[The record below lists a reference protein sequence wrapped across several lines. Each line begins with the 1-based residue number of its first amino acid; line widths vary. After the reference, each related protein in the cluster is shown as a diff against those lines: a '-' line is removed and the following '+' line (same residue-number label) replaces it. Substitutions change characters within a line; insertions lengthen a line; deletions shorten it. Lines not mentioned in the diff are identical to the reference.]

1 MSRGR
6 AAVLEKRQRLVE
18 QADRE
23 RDELSRVTDRW
34 RKPLSVVDRGLAI
47 ARGIRQSAPVL
58 GLAAGVGMAA
68 LAILRP
74 RGLGE
79 WVRRGREAWQA
90 LDAGRKAIKRRRTA
104 EAQATPSPG
113 PGTTPATA
121 SPGTGEAGAGSK

>member
-6 AAVLEKRQRLVE
+6 AAVLERRQRLVE
-18 QADRE
+18 QAGRE
-23 RDELSRVTDRW
+23 RDELSRLADPW

-47 ARGIRQSAPVL
+47 ARGIRRTAPVL
-58 GLAAGVGMAA
+58 GLGVGVAMAA

-90 LDAGRKAIKRRRTA
+90 LDAGRRALARRGA
-104 EAQATPSPG
+104 GEAPAATGPG

-121 SPGTGEAGAGSK
+121 SPRTGEAEGGSK